1 MISYHIISPGCLH
14 RLIASYHVTW
24 QTFQHL
30 FHLYGTNTHPAPVTL
45 LDDAQA
51 AVVLESANTIPELQ
65 AALQQVAGSTG
76 IEEEVANAQTRLT
89 AMAEVIV

>member
-1 MISYHIISPGCLH
+1 M
-14 RLIASYHVTW
+14 
-24 QTFQHL
+24 
-30 FHLYGTNTHPAPVTL
+30 TL

-65 AALQQVAGSTG
+65 AALQQVAGSAG